1 MDSLPIQILEGVTL
15 NRGLMW
21 DKIEQFSKKIGEME
35 GADNHKVGTPQSESM
50 QKTYPLKQKI
60 EGGIYTREL
69 FMPKGPFI
77 ISMIHKQQH
86 PSFLL
91 KGKVSYLNDEG
102 EAKTITAPETIFTQE
117 GTQRIFYVHEDT
129 NWCCVYRTDAKTFE
143 EAEADVYTDNYRDLS
158 QETINKVKELWQD

>member
-1 MDSLPIQILEGVTL
+1 
-15 NRGLMW
+15 
-21 DKIEQFSKKIGEME
+21 
-35 GADNHKVGTPQSESM
+35 
-50 QKTYPLKQKI
+50 
-60 EGGIYTREL
+60 
-69 FMPKGPFI
+69 
-77 ISMIHKQQH
+77 
-86 PSFLL
+86 
-91 KGKVSYLNDEG
+91 VSYLNDEG